1 MQLQVKPWLE
11 TAGKFPIEH
20 IGGIPHFNQAVD
32 FDGPRTGILHTTEG
46 GWNSSLSVFKQH
58 YSPHFMLGL
67 DNAGKIRIAQLV
79 QVGVIGAALVTHNW
93 IPIVQ
98 VEMIGY
104 SKDKPWDEDSE
115 TSAAI
120 AALMAECKKEYGIPP
135 SRPWADGV
143 FGMARAS
150 DPHRAEGKF
159 GKIAGWYGHGDCPA
173 PDSHWDPGDLEWSRI
188 FSLANGLPASTASPS
203 PAPIDPPRPCSHAG
217 DQGAPPSKEPVSFDL
232 STLKGVQRALVG
244 LGFALDVDGFF
255 GPKTTAAVKAFQ
267 MHVGITADGLYG
279 PETKAALLKE
289 LGA

>member
-1 MQLQVKPWLE
+1 MGRAFKPLSYSSAAPAQPGRGRFEALWRSVGPPISANTKEEIYTMQLPVKPWLE

-32 FDGPRTGILHTTEG
+32 LDGPRTGILHTTEG

-104 SKDKPWDEDSE
+104 SKEKPWDEDSE

-120 AALMAECKKEYGIPP
+120 AALMAECKKEYGIPL

-143 FGMARAS
+143 FGMARA
-150 DPHRAEGKF
+150 
-159 GKIAGWYGHGDCPA
+159 
-173 PDSHWDPGDLEWSRI
+173 
-188 FSLANGLPASTASPS
+188 
-203 PAPIDPPRPCSHAG
+203 
-217 DQGAPPSKEPVSFDL
+217 
-232 STLKGVQRALVG
+232 
-244 LGFALDVDGFF
+244 
-255 GPKTTAAVKAFQ
+255 
-267 MHVGITADGLYG
+267 
-279 PETKAALLKE
+279 
-289 LGA
+289 